1 MSKQTTWKAAEKQ
14 LAAILCKY
22 KIPAKRK
29 SQRQENYAISIDDVG
44 IEGHD
49 WIKLDSKY
57 RKSGF
62 AVNTL
67 LDVVEKKY
75 AKLPGEVGIV
85 GLKGGGQYGMRF
97 LMDDEFAA
105 MLISYYLGFGT
116 KEELWEIYHGK

>member
-1 MSKQTTWKAAEKQ
+1 MSKQTTWKAAERQ
-14 LAAILCKY
+14 LATILCKY

-44 IEGHD
+44 IEGAD
-49 WIKLDSKY
+49 WIKLDAKY

-75 AKLPGEVGIV
+75 ARLPNEIGIV
-85 GLKGGGQYGMRF
+85 GLKGGGQHGMRF
-97 LMDDEFAA
+97 LLDDEFGA
-105 MLISYYLGFGT
+105 MLLSYWLGHAT
-116 KEELWEIYHGK
+116 KEELWAIYNGK